1 MQELINQTATKEF
14 YLDNSIE
21 ENHIQSLKSLCHLLL
36 REVYV
41 LSNLQQK
48 TQKAADFDR
57 GISLA
62 EEVGRFEK
70 NLIDS
75 ALLRCGGSQKKAAQL
90 LGVKLTT
97 LNAKI
102 KRYKISEADSD
113 KVIG

>member
-1 MQELINQTATKEF
+1 MRESINQTTIGEF
-14 YLDNSIE
+14 YLDGSIE

-36 REVYV
+36 REVCV

-48 TQKAADFDR
+48 TQKAPDFDR

-62 EEVGRFEK
+62 EEVERFEK
-70 NLIDS
+70 NLIDG
-75 ALLRCGGSQKKAAQL
+75 ALLRCGGSQKKAAVL

-102 KRYKISEADSD
+102 KRYKISETDSD
-113 KVIG
+113 KIIG